1 MKSSQKH
8 KKLWFTVR
16 TFYLISFPEGA
27 SELWQNEGE
36 ESRPQG
42 GGDLD
47 QCVPGSVPDLHRA
60 GLHKV
65 THLQQN
71 AENKNKQI
79 SLVYNSL
86 KTKLQNLH

>member
-1 MKSSQKH
+1 MMIQSERSEYIH
-8 KKLWFTVR
+8 I
-16 TFYLISFPEGA
+16 FYLISLPEGA

-47 QCVPGSVPDLHRA
+47 QCVPGSVPYLHRA
-60 GLHKV
+60 GLHEV